1 MRLRFWMLC
10 LVGLLSSCEEEL
22 VHNSRIDGDRCMSL
36 VQKQIDFGPRLLN
49 SKAAKETAEWIA
61 QEAKKAGWEV
71 EIDEWT
77 EKHRGKV
84 NTYRNVICT
93 LPGEGKDFILLGSH
107 YDTKTIPGKADFI
120 SANDGGSSTALLIEL
135 MKHIPKGGKSV
146 RMVHFDGEECELN
159 YAHNDGLHGSKRYAS
174 QLLVKGELRNCK
186 AMILVDMIADKDLHI
201 AIPAN
206 GDDKLKDL
214 TLELAKKNNWS
225 KYFSKGTMAVLDDHV
240 PFVDLGVPA
249 IDLIDFSYGP
259 NNSYWHTE
267 KDTLDKLS
275 PRSFEIVGEVVL
287 QMLEELR

>member
-1 MRLRFWMLC
+1 MRVLILC
-10 LVGLLSSCEEEL
+10 FLVLLSSCDEAP
-22 VHNSRIDGDRCMSL
+22 VSSRIDGDYCMAL

-49 SKAAKETAEWIA
+49 SQAAKVTAEWIA
-61 QEAKKAGWEV
+61 QEAKKAGWQV

-77 EKHRGKV
+77 EKHRGKL

-107 YDTKTIPGKADFI
+107 YDTKTIVGMPNFV

-135 MKHIPKGGKSV
+135 MKHIPKGGKTV
-146 RMVHFDGEECELN
+146 RMVHFDGEECEVN

-174 QLLVKGELRNCK
+174 QLVVKGEIRNCK
-186 AMILVDMIADKDLHI
+186 AMILVDMIADKDLQI

-214 TLELAKKNNWS
+214 ALATAKNNNWS
-225 KYFSKGTMAVLDDHV
+225 KHFSKGKTSVLDDHV
-240 PFVDLGVPA
+240 PFVELGVPA

-287 QMLEELR
+287 QMLEQLR